1 MNRNIIINNIWWK
14 IQQPILCLTFLPS
27 EFVVVLMTFF
37 DRVFVRFDVIVFVTF
52 VDTLS
57 VTFIISSYT
66 ITENLAILFK
76 YLSFSEIDVLV
87 FPL

>member
-1 MNRNIIINNIWWK
+1 
-14 IQQPILCLTFLPS
+14 
-27 EFVVVLMTFF
+27 MTSF

-52 VDTLS
+52 ADTLS

-66 ITENLAILFK
+66 ITENSAILFK
-76 YLSFSEIDVLV
+76 YLPFSEIDVLV

>member
-1 MNRNIIINNIWWK
+1 
-14 IQQPILCLTFLPS
+14 
-27 EFVVVLMTFF
+27 MTFF

-52 VDTLS
+52 ADTLS

-66 ITENLAILFK
+66 ITENSAILFK
-76 YLSFSEIDVLV
+76 YLPFLEIDVLV